1 MVPRR
6 KKALNLLKT
15 ARGQIDSAIRMLED
29 DRYCVDICKQL
40 LAIPV
45 LLTKANNLV
54 LQNHINTC
62 VINAVNTEEKE
73 EKIEEIF
80 ELIGRYS
87 G

>member
-1 MVPRR
+1 MEPRR
-6 KKALNLLKT
+6 KKALNLLRT
-15 ARGQIDSAIRMLED
+15 ARGQIDSVVRMLEN
-29 DRYCVDICKQL
+29 DRYCVDVCKQL

-45 LLTKANNLV
+45 LLTKANKLV
-54 LQNHINTC
+54 LQSYINTC
-62 VINAVNTEEKE
+62 VIDAINTEERD